1 MTNEIKPN
9 NLTAQLHY
17 RGAGNPFSVLPR
29 TAISNS
35 FPGLEFDFRNLWR
48 RAFEGIVLLENNN
61 YVVDADDKKY
71 KHLVTRRLVRVDG
84 KPTMVV
90 TTGPV
95 FPQGDPQPLATA
107 ANPNG
112 VSFMEWSNSL
122 AETLY
127 RKQGTEVVCDFTVD
141 RPAHTEV
148 VFSEELKTISVT
160 LKVRKFFE
168 ADTAAFAAGVLQPGE
183 LTQGLC
189 APWQNDYRECACYY
203 WAASRPDYVNVEPS
217 ADGLSH
223 GDSWLAKQRTGS
235 YVLDNRTDT
244 RLVSYD
250 DLFKAWEQELGF
262 IIRGKDAEESEGQ
275 PHDSD

>member
-1 MTNEIKPN
+1 MKNEIKAN

-48 RAFEGIVLLENNN
+48 RAFEGIILIENNN
-61 YVVDADDKKY
+61 YVMEAESPEYED
-71 KHLVTRRLVRVDG
+71 LVTRRLVKVNG
-84 KPTMVV
+84 SSTMVP

-95 FPQGDPQPLATA
+95 FPEGDPQHLATSV
-107 ANPNG
+107 NPNA

-122 AETLY
+122 AKTIYEH
-127 RKQGTEVVCDFTVD
+127 QGKEVMCEFTADKPATTEVLADNV
-141 RPAHTEV
+141 
-148 VFSEELKTISVT
+148 KTISRK

-168 ADTAAFAAGVLQPGE
+168 ADTAAFAAGLLMPGE

-217 ADGLSH
+217 TDGLSH

-250 DLFKAWEQELGF
+250 DLFKEWEKELSF
-262 IIRGKDAEESEGQ
+262 IIRGKDADKSE
-275 PHDSD
+275 PRP

>member
-9 NLTAQLHY
+9 NLTAQIHY
-17 RGAGNPFSVLPR
+17 RGAGNPMSVLPR

-61 YVVDADDKKY
+61 YVVGAEEKKY
-71 KHLVTRRLVRVDG
+71 KNLVGRRLVRVDG
-84 KPTMVV
+84 NPTMVI

-95 FPQGDPQPLATA
+95 FPQGNPQPLVTV
-107 ANPNG
+107 ANPNA

-127 RKQGTEVVCDFTVD
+127 RKQGTKVVCEFTVD
-141 RPAHTEV
+141 RLAHTEV
-148 VFSEELKTISVT
+148 VFSDELKTISKK

-203 WAASRPDYVNVEPS
+203 WAASRPDYVNIEPS

-262 IIRGKDAEESEGQ
+262 IIRGKDAEESEG
-275 PHDSD
+275 PLP